1 MSFLFFSFFFFFFE
15 TRNFALRVS
24 LLEEEEQK
32 LLCFSLFV
40 QPKAPLKN
48 ISTTSRMEERGK
60 RGGEAE
66 ETGRESAV
74 VMKNRRRKTSR
85 ESFVAKIISL
95 PLFCLVCFFSFL
107 FSGPRRA
114 LSKRRKKN
122 ARGLPTSRFP
132 GQKLAPPFLGVET
145 SHRQRKSSSLKTA
158 WRRTQRPRASW
169 WPGRSSP
176 GRGRWR
182 PRRACRWR

>member
-1 MSFLFFSFFFFFFE
+1 M
-15 TRNFALRVS
+15 RVS

-40 QPKAPLKN
+40 QPKAPLIN

-74 VMKNRRRKTSR
+74 VMKNRRRRKTSR

-132 GQKLAPPFLGVET
+132 GQKLAPPLL
-145 SHRQRKSSSLKTA
+145 R
-158 WRRTQRPRASW
+158 
-169 WPGRSSP
+169 GRNFSSP
-176 GRGRWR
+176 AKKLLSQNGLASN
-182 PRRACRWR
+182 PAAESELVARAK

>member
-74 VMKNRRRKTSR
+74 VMKNRRRRKTSR
-85 ESFVAKIISL
+85 EFCCKNHLSSPFLSCLFLLVSFFWASSRSQQEVKEKCARLAHFSL
-95 PLFCLVCFFSFL
+95 PW
-107 FSGPRRA
+107 
-114 LSKRRKKN
+114 SKTRPPLL
-122 ARGLPTSRFP
+122 RGRNF
-132 GQKLAPPFLGVET
+132 
-145 SHRQRKSSSLKTA
+145 
-158 WRRTQRPRASW
+158 
-169 WPGRSSP
+169 SSP
-176 GRGRWR
+176 AKKLLSQNGLASN
-182 PRRACRWR
+182 PAAESELVARAK